1 MQTQMFSKRDLLLAS
16 GGLVINLLGFLI
28 VAVAIASPDPLH
40 TANLVLALAAWL
52 PAAITGTI
60 ACLALLQH
68 RRWGMVLALVA
79 IGLQLV
85 SLVPYAIV
93 RAALLADSRGLWVV
107 ISAVLLVAGVLSLVY
122 WAQALGR
129 RQRQ

>member
-1 MQTQMFSKRDLLLAS
+1 
-16 GGLVINLLGFLI
+16 

-107 ISAVLLVAGVLSLVY
+107 ISAVLLVAGVLFLVY

>member
-1 MQTQMFSKRDLLLAS
+1 MQMFSKRDRLLAS
-16 GGLVINLLGFLI
+16 GGLVINLLGFLM

-79 IGLQLV
+79 IGLQLL

-93 RAALLADSRGLWVV
+93 RAALLADSRSLWVGITSLV
-107 ISAVLLVAGVLSLVY
+107 LVAGVLLLVY